1 MNRIYRLVWNRAL
14 RVPQVASEL
23 VHGARSGVSTPPQGQ
38 PRWARRPLAIALA
51 SVLILGSGG
60 FLPMVAT
67 AGDIQTAGG
76 AGGGDNNG
84 AWCNCGSGGS
94 GGLAGGGGGGG
105 GAGGAGGNGA
115 TLTLAAGSGADG
127 SNSRGGFGASGLSGG
142 GGGGGGLGGS
152 NSDGGNGA
160 SGTVSGSTYF
170 QVVSGATLAGGLG
183 VNGGN
188 GGSNREGGAG
198 GGGGALVLTA
208 TNAQLDNAGTI
219 VGGKGGTVIAS
230 NGVHSGAAGGGGAGV
245 VLVAGGAI
253 TNASGAVIAG
263 GAAGDSNAGAGG
275 AGLFLYDGG
284 TLSNAAGAAITGGAG
299 SGGNNLGGNGAA
311 GVLSNRGVIT
321 NNGSINGGQGGNAY
335 FGGTGGT
342 GAVINQGSLL
352 NTGVING
359 GAGSAGNGGGAGGAG
374 VGLQALGGASIT
386 NSGTISAGL
395 SGSGVRGSAITLSGG
410 GNTLTLLAGSSIV
423 GYVLSYG
430 GDTFAL
436 GGSTDASFDATV
448 LEQSYLGFDSLQKVG
463 TSNWTLTGTAS
474 NYRGW
479 TVRAGTLSVS
489 SDDNLGLS
497 GAALTLDGGT
507 LRATTDMYLARS
519 VVIGAAGGT
528 LQGNGVLGLS
538 GPIDGAGALLVQNT
552 GTTIFNRNVGA
563 VTALTSLTTDAAG
576 STTLNA
582 NVTTTGAQAYGN
594 AVTLASAT
602 TLTSTAGGTIGF
614 ASTVDGAAKL
624 SIGTSGA
631 IVFGGAVGGTT
642 ALGGL
647 TTSSGTFSA
656 GALNINGALSITTTA
671 GGITSSGPFAVR
683 GTSSF
688 NAGAHEITLTQAA
701 NNFGGA
707 VSLSNSGA
715 SNVAL
720 NNGGHALTLGA
731 SSVGSGTLSVAGTGI
746 TQTGAVTQAGGAD
759 AVTLDGGAGA
769 VTLNNAG
776 NNFTGALTVSGS
788 DVSITNAG
796 VLNIASATTTGSNGE
811 IDLNSASHVLL
822 NGDVTADT
830 VVLGSGDNLSQIA
843 GALTANTLSVQAT
856 GAATLTN
863 ANAISTLG
871 NVSTGQFSLSDLLA
885 LTITGTVTA
894 SSVALMD
901 SQGIT
906 VTGAIHA
913 GDTDVAAGTTLQI
926 GKGGTT
932 GSITG
937 DIADNGALV
946 FARSDALNV
955 GGAISGSGMLTQR
968 GAGTLV
974 LDGNSSAFAGSTEVQ
989 SGGLIIGSVAGNG
1002 ATLGGDVQVD
1012 SGASLGGHG
1021 TIGGNANV
1029 ASGAHLA
1036 PGASIGTLTING
1048 NATFAQ
1054 GSQLDF
1060 EFGAP
1065 GASFHTAGTSDSV
1078 AVGGN
1083 LALNGAVLNVADAG
1097 GFGPG
1102 LYNLFSYGGTLTL
1115 SNGGIVL
1122 GSTPAGSYSLQYLS
1136 AAKQINLLNA
1146 SAMTLNFW
1154 NGNGLAGAT
1163 QMGGGNGTWTA
1174 TSANWTDQ
1182 VGTVTLAMQPQ
1193 PGFAILGGSPGTVTV
1208 DNSAGNVMAT
1218 GMQFASNGYTLTGG
1232 TLTLVGAGGAAPVI
1246 RVGDGSSAGAGMVA
1260 TIGNVLTGSAGM
1272 VKADLGTLVLTA
1284 ANTYVG
1290 GTTINAGTLQL
1301 GNGGASGSITGD
1313 VVDNGVLAF
1322 NRSDMVHFDGA
1333 ISGTGTLLQQG
1344 SGTTVLINANSYS
1357 GGTTIAS
1364 GTLQLGNGGA
1374 SGSIT
1379 GDVVDN
1385 GVLAFNRS
1393 DAVHFD
1399 GAISGT
1405 GTLLQQGSGTTILT
1419 NANSYSGGTTIA
1431 SGTLQLGDGGTSGSI
1446 SGNVDN
1452 RSALA
1457 FNRSDVVTF
1466 DGTVSGNGVL
1476 MQNGS
1481 GTLVLAGGNTYT
1493 GGTVVNA
1500 GTLQGDA
1507 HSLQGNI
1514 TDNAS
1519 LVFAQDVDA
1528 SFAGSLTGHGTLI
1541 KVGAGTLLFNG
1552 NNAFAG
1558 NTVVQAGTLAVGDES
1573 HPAAFLGGDVV
1584 VNAGGTLRGHGTIGG
1599 DVVNNGTLWPGGSVG
1614 TLTIQGNYTQNA
1626 NSTWVIDALPDGT
1639 ADRLSVGGKAT
1650 IFGGSVVTLTPTGT
1664 WAPRTDYT
1672 ILTAAGGVSGEFA
1685 GASSSLAFLNPVLS
1699 YSANAV
1705 QLSLQRNDIRFDAVA
1720 QTPNQ
1725 TAVAMAA
1732 NPLGFDNA
1740 VYSALVTLD
1749 ATAARRAFDRLSGE
1763 IHASTRTAIIDDD
1776 RYVREA
1782 IGQHL
1787 LGMDNRANGLDAG
1800 SDNGVTAWSAV
1811 WGHWGNH
1818 DHDGNAADMAANGSG
1833 LLVGADLPID
1843 GASRLGA
1850 AIGSGQGTAR
1860 IATLDSSSHNTNTH
1874 AGVYGATQAG
1884 AFQLQGGVIYGWQK
1898 VDTNR
1903 TTPLGASSGTAGS
1916 SYDANTSQAYVD
1928 GGYAFTRGGT
1938 TLMPFVNLVY
1948 EHLRTDA
1955 IREHG
1960 SVAAL
1965 DVAAQDSTLGIGT
1978 LGVRGSFALDDKG
1991 GLHAHASLGWQHAWG
2006 DTAATESMRFVAGGA
2021 AFDIAGLPVARNATA
2036 ISGGLSFLI
2045 APGVSVDATYSGQF
2059 ASHAKDQAARMSL
2072 TWVF

>member
-23 VHGARSGVSTPPQGQ
+23 VHGARGGMSSPQQSQ
-38 PRWARRPLAIALA
+38 PRWARRPLAIALT
-51 SVLILGSGG
+51 SVLILGLGG
-60 FLPMVAT
+60 FPPIVAT

-76 AGGGDNNG
+76 SGGGDNNG

-105 GAGGAGGNGA
+105 GSGGVGGNGA
-115 TLTLAAGSGADG
+115 TLTLAAGSGANG
-127 SNSRGGFGASGLSGG
+127 NSSTGGFGASGLSGG
-142 GGGGGGLGGS
+142 GGGGGGYGGTGNS
-152 NSDGGNGA
+152 NGGNGA
-160 SGTVSGSTYF
+160 SGTVSGSPYF
-170 QVVSGATLAGGLG
+170 QVLSGITLAGGLG
-183 VNGGN
+183 VNGG
-188 GGSNREGGAG
+188 GGGGNRAGGAG

-219 VGGKGGTVIAS
+219 VGGKGGTAIQS
-230 NGVHSGAAGGGGAGV
+230 NGAHNGGAGGGGAGV

-263 GAAGDSNAGAGG
+263 GAAGDSDAGAGG

-284 TLSNAAGAAITGGAG
+284 TLTNAAGAAIAGGAG
-299 SGGNNLGGNGAA
+299 SGGGSLSGNGAA

-321 NNGSINGGQGGNAY
+321 NDGSIHGGQGGIGY
-335 FGGTGGT
+335 FGGSGGA

-352 NTGVING
+352 NTGVISG
-359 GAGSAGNGGGAGGAG
+359 GAGSVGSGGSTGVGG
-374 VGLQALGGASIT
+374 VGLQVTGGASIT
-386 NSGTISAGL
+386 NGGAISAGL
-395 SGSGVRGSAITLSGG
+395 SGSGTRGAAITLSGG
-410 GNTLTLLAGSSIV
+410 GNTLTLLAGSNIV
-423 GYVLSYG
+423 GYVVSGG

-436 GGSTDASFDATV
+436 GGSTDASFDAST
-448 LEQSYLGFDSLQKVG
+448 LEQRYLGFDSLQKVG
-463 TSNWTLTGTAS
+463 TSNWTLTGTGY
-474 NYRGW
+474 NYQGW
-479 TVRAGTLSVS
+479 TVKAGTLSVS
-489 SDDNLGLS
+489 SDDNLGDPS
-497 GAALTLDGGT
+497 AALTLDGGT
-507 LRATTDMYLARS
+507 LRATTDMSLARS

-528 LQGNGVLGLS
+528 LQGNGVLALNGS
-538 GPIDGAGALLVQNT
+538 IDGAGALLVQNT
-552 GTTIFNRNVGA
+552 GATVFNRNVGA
-563 VTALTSLTTDAAG
+563 VTALTSLTMDTAG

-582 NVTTTGAQAYGN
+582 NVTTTGAQTYGN
-594 AVTLASAT
+594 AVTVASDT

-614 ASTVDGAAKL
+614 ASTVDGTGRL
-624 SIGTSGA
+624 NIGTIGA
-631 IVFGGAVGGTT
+631 IVFGSAVGGTT
-642 ALGGL
+642 SLGGL

-671 GGITSSGPFAVR
+671 GGIAASGPFTVT
-683 GTSSF
+683 GPSSF
-688 NAGAHEITLTQAA
+688 NANAGAISLPQAA
-701 NNFGGA
+701 NDFGGA
-707 VSLSNSGA
+707 VSLSNSGTN
-715 SNVAL
+715 NVAL

-731 SSVGSGTLSVAGTGI
+731 SSVGSGTLSVIGTGI
-746 TQTGAVTQAGGAD
+746 TQTGAVTQAGGTG

-776 NNFTGALTVSGS
+776 NNFTGALTVRGS

-796 VLNIASATTTGSNGE
+796 ALNVASATTTGSNGE

-830 VVLGSGDNLSQIA
+830 VMLGSGGNLSQTA
-843 GALTANTLSVQAT
+843 GVLTANTLSVQST
-856 GAATLTN
+856 GNVTLTN
-863 ANAISTLG
+863 ANAITTLS
-871 NVSTGQFSLSDLLA
+871 NVSAGQFNLNDQLA
-885 LTITGTVTA
+885 LAIAGTVTG
-894 SSVALMD
+894 SSVALTD

-913 GDTDVAAGTTLQI
+913 SNTDITAGTTLQI

-932 GSITG
+932 GSLTG
-937 DIADNGALV
+937 NVADNGALV
-946 FARSDALNV
+946 FARSDDVNV
-955 GGAISGSGMLTQR
+955 GGAISGSGALTQR
-968 GAGTLV
+968 GAGTIT
-974 LDGNSSAFAGSTEVQ
+974 LDGNSSAFAGSTDVQ
-989 SGGLIIGSVAGNG
+989 SGGLVVGSIAGNG

-1012 SGASLGGHG
+1012 SGALLGGHG
-1021 TIGGNANV
+1021 TIDGNVNV
-1029 ASGAHLA
+1029 TSGAHLA
-1036 PGASIGTLTING
+1036 PGASIGMLTING

-1065 GASFHTAGTSDSV
+1065 GANFQTAGASDSV
-1078 AVGGN
+1078 VVDGN
-1083 LALNGAVLNVADAG
+1083 LVLNGAVLNLSDAG

-1102 LYNLFSYGGTLTL
+1102 LYNLFSYAGSMTST
-1115 SNGGIVL
+1115 NGGIVL
-1122 GSTPAGSYSLQYLS
+1122 GNTPVGSYSIQYLS
-1136 AAKQINLLNA
+1136 ADKQINLLNA

-1193 PGFAILGGSPGTVTV
+1193 PGFAIFGGNAGTVTV
-1208 DNSAGNVMAT
+1208 DNVASNVMAT
-1218 GMQFASNGYTLTGG
+1218 GMQFASNGYTLTGD

-1246 RVGDGSSAGAGMVA
+1246 RVGDGSSAGAGMIA
-1260 TIGNVLTGSAGM
+1260 TIGNVLAGSGGL
-1272 VKADLGTLVLTA
+1272 VKADLGTLVLTG

-1301 GNGGASGSITGD
+1301 GDGGASGSITGD
-1313 VVDNGVLAF
+1313 L
-1322 NRSDMVHFDGA
+1322 
-1333 ISGTGTLLQQG
+1333 
-1344 SGTTVLINANSYS
+1344 
-1357 GGTTIAS
+1357 
-1364 GTLQLGNGGA
+1364 
-1374 SGSIT
+1374 
-1379 GDVVDN
+1379 VDN

-1393 DAVHFD
+1393 DAAKFD
-1399 GAISGT
+1399 GAISGA

-1431 SGTLQLGDGGTSGSI
+1431 SGTLQLGGGGTGGSI
-1446 SGNVDN
+1446 NGNVDN

-1466 DGTVSGNGVL
+1466 DGTISGNGSL
-1476 MQNGS
+1476 MQDGS
-1481 GTLVLAGGNTYT
+1481 GTLVLAGANTYT
-1493 GGTVVNA
+1493 GGTQVNA
-1500 GTLQGDA
+1500 GTLQGDTR
-1507 HSLQGNI
+1507 SLQGNI
-1514 TDNAS
+1514 TDNAA
-1519 LVFAQDVDA
+1519 LVFAQDADGA
-1528 SFAGSLTGHGTLI
+1528 FAGSISGHGTLT
-1541 KVGAGTLLFNG
+1541 KAGTGTLLFNA

-1558 NTVVQAGTLAVGDES
+1558 NTVVQTGTLTVGDES
-1573 HPAAFLGGDVV
+1573 HPAAFLGGNVAVDI
-1584 VNAGGTLRGHGTIGG
+1584 GGTLRGHGAIGG

-1626 NSTWVIDALPDGT
+1626 SSTWVIDALPDG
-1639 ADRLSVGGKAT
+1639 ASDRLNVGGKAT
-1650 IFGGSVVTLTPTGT
+1650 ILGGSVVTLTPTGT
-1664 WAPRTDYT
+1664 WAPRIDYT
-1672 ILTAAGGVSGEFA
+1672 ILTAAGGVSGQFV
-1685 GASSSLAFLNPVLS
+1685 GASSSLAFLDPVLS

-1725 TAVAMAA
+1725 TAVAIAA

-1749 ATAARRAFDRLSGE
+1749 ATAARQAFDRLSGE

-1776 RYVREA
+1776 RYLREA

-1787 LGMDNRANGLDAG
+1787 LGMDNRANGVDAG
-1800 SDNGVTAWSAV
+1800 SDNGVTAWSTV

-1818 DHDGNAADMAANGSG
+1818 DHDGNASDLAANGSG

-1843 GASRLGA
+1843 SESRLGA
-1850 AIGSGQGTAR
+1850 AIGSGQSTAR
-1860 IATLDSSSHNTNTH
+1860 IAALASSSHNTNTH
-1874 AGVYGATQAG
+1874 VGVYGITQAG
-1884 AFQLQGGVIYGWQK
+1884 ALLLQGGAIYGWQK

-1928 GGYAFTRGGT
+1928 GGYVFTRGGA
-1938 TLMPFVNLVY
+1938 TLTPFVNLVY
-1948 EHLRTDA
+1948 EHLSTDA
-1955 IREHG
+1955 ISEHG

-1965 DVAAQDSTLGIGT
+1965 TVAAQDSTLGVAT
-1978 LGVRGSFALDDKG
+1978 LGLRGSFALDDKG

-2006 DTAATESMRFVAGGA
+2006 DTAATGTMRFVAGGA
-2021 AFDIAGLPVARNATA
+2021 TFDIAGLPMARNATA
-2036 ISGGLSFLI
+2036 VSGGLSFLI
-2045 APGVSVDATYSGQF
+2045 APNVSVDATYSGQF